1 MPADQGRVRLHQI
14 GHGRSYIGYGY
25 GSRGPGARP
34 RRWRGC
40 LFGGTGGPALLLATV
55 RSLLRLHSTERKLAE
70 RDAGLRRLV
79 DANVVGIAIAGM
91 EGIKD
96 ANDEYLRIL
105 GMTRR
110 DLRNG
115 RVDWRK
121 TTPPEHLEHYLKG
134 VEELRRRGTWTPFE
148 LDRIRADGGRVPV
161 LIGAAALSAEPLEWI
176 CFVVDLSAQKRT
188 EADLRARTEE
198 LAQPNENLQRFA
210 YIVAHDLQTPLRTIA
225 SMIQLLAK
233 RFEGG
238 PIRKPGSWFVWSFQ
252 EWSGDNTS
260 FRICWIMRKCR
271 STGAISLRPLM
282 PLPWPRGPSPTSR
295 RRSMK
300 PMPP

>member
-1 MPADQGRVRLHQI
+1 MPDLGGREVCRRIKEEFGSTKSVMVVHISATATAAEDQVRGLEDGADAYLAEPVV
-14 GHGRSYIGYGY
+14 
-25 GSRGPGARP
+25 
-34 RRWRGC
+34 
-40 LFGGTGGPALLLATV
+40 PALLLATV

-148 LDRIRADGGRVPV
+148 MDRIRADGGRVPV

-238 PIRKPGSWFVWSFQ
+238 PIRNLGVGS
-252 EWSGDNTS
+252 SGR
-260 FRICWIMRKCR
+260 FRSGAGTTPHFGFAGLCASVGARER
-271 STGAISLRPLM
+271 SACDR
-282 PLPWPRGPSPTSR
+282 
-295 RRSMK
+295 
-300 PMPP
+300 